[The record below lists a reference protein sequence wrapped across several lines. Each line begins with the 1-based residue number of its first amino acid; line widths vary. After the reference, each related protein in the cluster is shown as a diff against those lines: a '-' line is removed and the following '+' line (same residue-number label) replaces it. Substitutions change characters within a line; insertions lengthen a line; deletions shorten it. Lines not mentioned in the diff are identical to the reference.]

1 MDFQLG
7 HHLFDLF
14 LEPFITRS
22 PMSNEIRFKVNISVV
37 CKVFLFRKYGV
48 GQLIRYIQTH
58 LEKNPRDAILSAK
71 QSLKRN

>member
-48 GQLIRYIQTH
+48 GQLIRYI
-58 LEKNPRDAILSAK
+58 
-71 QSLKRN
+71 